1 MRRVN
6 EPSFVSNCKI
16 EPGPNP
22 AFLLWGQDDRF
33 EAKLLVV
40 NSTPDERPKLSIDC
54 EVRGKRMR
62 FLMDTSLFGDGLT
75 QLLTQPLNH
84 QKVIA
89 RFR

>member
-1 MRRVN
+1 MSQASYPIAK
-6 EPSFVSNCKI
+6 PSRDQTRL
-16 EPGPNP
+16 
-22 AFLLWGQDDRF
+22 FLLWGQDDRF

-40 NSTPDERPKLSIDC
+40 NSTPDERPKLSVDC

-89 RFR
+89 CFR